1 MGLWEMIKGIMNTM
15 RSNNMNEYKI
25 LDDDHKMDEIKTAE
39 NVKSED
45 TIVREIIKNEEIVK
59 KENEIK
65 DLTSAVKSLESTL
78 YLIAMLAFLIWYFN
92 YRQHL
97 WIVG

>member
-1 MGLWEMIKGIMNTM
+1 
-15 RSNNMNEYKI
+15 MNEYKI

-39 NVKSED
+39 HVKSED
-45 TIVREIIKNEEIVK
+45 TIIKEIIKNEENAK
-59 KENEIK
+59 NENEIK
-65 DLTSAVKSLESTL
+65 DLTNAIESLRSTL